1 MTEQNSPRQN
11 SFIDSL
17 NRPWNLVIDYESI
30 LRLRSGSL
38 AIDLL
43 DVTSEG
49 NSLLQRL
56 ASDDILLVATI
67 YALLEPEIKTRG
79 LSETEFAAGL
89 TGNGLENALDALIEG
104 IANFS
109 RPQRGAMLR
118 KVWSKLKSS
127 ESSLSRQASEML
139 DNPEIDQRMSAA
151 LASRLDRALANLNN

>member
-11 SFIDSL
+11 PFVDSL
-17 NRPWNLVIDYESI
+17 DRKWNLVIDYDSI
-30 LRLRSGSL
+30 LRLRDGSL

-43 DVTSEG
+43 NVTSEG

-56 ASDDILLVATI
+56 AADDILLVATI

-79 LSETEFAAGL
+79 LSEKEFAAGL

-127 ESSLSRQASEML
+127 ESSLSRQACEML
-139 DNPEIDQRMSAA
+139 DNPEIDQKMSGA
-151 LASRLDRALANLNN
+151 LKSRLDQALEKLNN

>member
-11 SFIDSL
+11 LFKDSL
-17 NRPWNLVIDYESI
+17 DRNWNLVIDYESI

-43 DVTSEG
+43 DVAAEN

-67 YALLEPEIKTRG
+67 YALLEPEIKNRG
-79 LSETEFAAGL
+79 LSEKEFAAGL

-127 ESSLSRQASEML
+127 ESLLSRQASEML
-139 DNPEIDQRMSAA
+139 DNPEIDQRMSSALKNRLDQA
-151 LASRLDRALANLNN
+151 LAKLNN